1 MPEQDLPAQLQ
12 RGLLALGEDPDAHPC
27 DAYLA
32 YIDLLSQWNSAYSLT
47 GIKDKGK
54 MLSHHIL
61 DSLAVLPYIKAA
73 NCLDIGS
80 GAGLPGLILALARPD
95 QHWLLLDSN
104 KKKVRFLNQA
114 VMELKPGNVAVACIR
129 AEHYQPEQK
138 FSTVIS
144 RALASLLHFQKL
156 ASPLVQKQ
164 GLILAMKGMQQ
175 QDEIKQLIDAGISF
189 KFHEIKVPE
198 MDAQRHIVVIN
209 SQSPD

>member
-1 MPEQDLPAQLQ
+1 VPERDLPAQLQ
-12 RGLLALGEDPDAHPC
+12 RGLQALGEDPAAHPC

-32 YIDLLSQWNSAYSLT
+32 YIDLLSQWNRAYSLT

-73 NCLDIGS
+73 SCLDIGS

-95 QHWLLLDSN
+95 QYWLLLDSN

-114 VMELKPGNVAVACIR
+114 VMELKLGNVEVACIR
-129 AEHYQPEQK
+129 AEHYQPDQK

-144 RALASLLHFQKL
+144 RALTSLMNFRKL

-175 QDEIKQLIDAGISF
+175 EDELKELEVAGISF
-189 KFHEIKVPE
+189 TLHEITVPE
-198 MDAQRHIVVIN
+198 MTAQRHIVVIN
-209 SQSPD
+209 GQSTD